1 MPKSRRNKSIS
12 LTQVDKKGREHKD
25 KLFANVREAVGEY
38 QNCFVFSIDNSR
50 NNYLKTVRQELSDS
64 AIFFGKSKLMAKA
77 LGLTPEE
84 AQAPGL
90 ELLTPH
96 IHGQV
101 GLLFT
106 NRPAAD
112 VTSYLSSIS
121 EADFARA
128 GTVAS
133 RTFVIPAGVVYS
145 TAGEVP
151 AEHDVILEHTL
162 EPELRKLGVPTRMV
176 RGKIVLG
183 EEDGSTEDY
192 VVCKEGQ
199 VLDSRQTRLLKMFSA
214 PISQFRIRVIAY
226 WSAATSK
233 VTEVEPLTAGEAASS
248 ESD

>member
-1 MPKSRRNKSIS
+1 MPKSRRNKNVS

-25 KLFANVREAVGEY
+25 KLFSNVREAVNEY
-38 QNCFVFSIDNSR
+38 QHCFVFSVDNSR

-84 AQAPGL
+84 AQAPSL

-96 IHGQV
+96 IRGQV

-106 NRPAAD
+106 SRPAAD
-112 VTSYLSSIS
+112 VLSYLSSIV

-133 RTFVIPAGVVYS
+133 RDFVVPAGIVYS
-145 TAGEVP
+145 TGGEVP
-151 AEHDVILEHTL
+151 PEHDVIMEHTL
-162 EPELRKLGVPTRMV
+162 DPELRKLGVPTRMV

-183 EEDGSTEDY
+183 EEDGSGEGYT
-192 VVCKEGQ
+192 VCKKGQ
-199 VLDSRQTRLLKMFSA
+199 VLDSRQTRLLKLFSV
-214 PISQFRIRVIAY
+214 PISQFRIRVLAY
-226 WSAATSK
+226 WSSATSK
-233 VTEVEPLTAGEAASS
+233 VTEVEPFADGEVIEA
-248 ESD
+248 EE

>member
-38 QNCFVFSIDNSR
+38 QHCVVFSIDNSR
-50 NNYLKTVRQELSDS
+50 NNYLKTVRQELNDS

-90 ELLTPH
+90 EHLTPH

-112 VTSYLSSIS
+112 VLAYLGSIH
-121 EADFARA
+121 EADYARA
-128 GTVAS
+128 GTPAS
-133 RTFVIPAGVVYS
+133 RTFVIPAGVVYA
-145 TAGEVP
+145 TAGAVAP
-151 AEHDVILEHTL
+151 EHDVVLEHTL

-176 RGKIVLG
+176 HGKVVLG

-192 VVCKEGQ
+192 VVCKQGQ
-199 VLDSRQTRLLKMFSA
+199 VLDSRQTRLLKMFGA
-214 PISQFRIRVIAY
+214 PISEFRVRVVAY

-233 VTEVEPLTAGEAASS
+233 VTEVEPLSASEAAES
-248 ESD
+248 E